1 MRRTRIICLLT
12 VLAMAV
18 LAAVPAVAWDAST
31 LYNGTRGESVRKLQ
45 QKLID
50 LGFLSGTADGIFG
63 NRTEQAVRDFQKAN
77 RLTSDG
83 LAGKQTQAVLFASE
97 NPGGQSEPTPPSS
110 GSPEDLPPA
119 ACFPETTLPCRSAPA
134 AAGSE
139 SCRKR

>member
-110 GSPEDLPPA
+110 GEPCGLWGTRERSPAPPS
-119 ACFPETTLPCRSAPA
+119 PS
-134 AAGSE
+134 
-139 SCRKR
+139 